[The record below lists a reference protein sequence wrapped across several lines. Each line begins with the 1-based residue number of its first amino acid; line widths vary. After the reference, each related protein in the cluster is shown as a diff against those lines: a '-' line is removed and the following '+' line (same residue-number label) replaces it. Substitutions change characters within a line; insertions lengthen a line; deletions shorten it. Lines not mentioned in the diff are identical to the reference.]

1 MRLTFFTDMGQS
13 YVIEVDPQMELENI
27 MALLE
32 AEAKIP
38 APEQSISFQ
47 GRDLSDP
54 KATLASFGIGDEA
67 MLLLRRKVVV
77 AGRTVEQDSEM
88 MRLQI
93 LGDPQL
99 MRQLQQV
106 RSLSGI
112 PVQSLTIPLINYT
125 QAQPELAAAAQNN
138 PRRFAEL
145 LGETRRKQQQA
156 EHAKQREIEALN
168 ADPFNIEAQ
177 RKIEEAIRMEAV
189 MENLEHAMEFS
200 PEAFGRVHML
210 YIPVEVNGHPVKAF
224 VDSGAQQTIISPECA
239 EACGIMRL
247 LDTRFSGI
255 AKGVGTA
262 KILGRV
268 HSAQIKV
275 ADVFLPCSFT
285 VLEGKDVD
293 LLFGLDMLKAHQACI
308 DLEKNVLRI
317 RGREVPFLAEHDLP
331 KNSLGQDTEL
341 ADTPSHSSAPTPG
354 PSSSQPRFPGAGNTL
369 ASNSSPS
376 PGLGS
381 QPTNLL
387 GRAGPQFP
395 EKDIETLMALGM
407 DRNTAVQSLV
417 AAGGNVDLAAS
428 LLFQ

>member
-1 MRLTFFTDMGQS
+1 MRLTFVTDIGQS
-13 YVIEVDPQMELENI
+13 YVIEVDSQMELENI

-32 AEAKIP
+32 AESGIP
-38 APEQSISFQ
+38 PSEQSISFE
-47 GRDLSDP
+47 GRDLSNP
-54 KATLASFGIGDEA
+54 KATMASFGIGEEA

-99 MRQLQQV
+99 MRQLQE
-106 RSLSGI
+106 
-112 PVQSLTIPLINYT
+112 
-125 QAQPELAAAAQNN
+125 AQPELAAAAQNN
-138 PRRFAEL
+138 PQRFAEL
-145 LGETRRKQQQA
+145 LSETRRKHNDVELA
-156 EHAKQREIEALN
+156 RQREIAALN
-168 ADPFNIEAQ
+168 MDPFDIEAQ
-177 RKIEEAIRMEAV
+177 KKIAEAIRMEAV
-189 MENLEHAMEFS
+189 IENLEHAMEFS

-224 VDSGAQQTIISPECA
+224 VDSGAQQTIVSPECA

-293 LLFGLDMLKAHQACI
+293 MLLGLDMLKAHQACI

-317 RGREVPFLAEHDLP
+317 RDREVPFLPEHELP
-331 KNSLGQDTEL
+331 KNALGQDAEL
-341 ADTPSHSSAPTPG
+341 ADTPSQSGPAPG
-354 PSSSQPRFPGAGNTL
+354 PSSSQPRFPGAGQAL
-369 ASNSSPS
+369 SSAPSPS
-376 PGLGS
+376 TILGS
-381 QPTNLL
+381 
-387 GRAGPQFP
+387 RSSGPQGGASQRFP
-395 EKDIETLMALGM
+395 ETDIQTLISLGVSREEALRM
-407 DRNTAVQSLV
+407 LE
-417 AAGGNVDLAAS
+417 AANGNVDFAAS
-428 LLFQ
+428 LLF